1 MSAVG
6 GLTRLISSITISM
19 IDFREIRP
27 LAPTPIERLPPAP
40 SGLDFRQQS
49 STLRFALMQDIRSAA
64 TASLSLNLQMHG
76 TDIATGIAPDA
87 DQTKLITEFAQSYHA
102 ERPIDEL
109 DSAVV
114 VTQNAQGSLVPA
126 TTSTSIAAQF
136 ALAAGVDRPSRPQN
150 SSPIPNNNRTSPLEH
165 NAPVGAGTKPIPY
178 IAAVILLITAAVMLG
193 SN

>member
-6 GLTRLISSITISM
+6 GLTRLISSITISL

-27 LAPTPIERLPPAP
+27 LAPTPIERLPPAT
-40 SGLDFRQQS
+40 SGLDFRQQA
-49 STLRFALMQDIRSAA
+49 STLRFALMQDIRPAA

-87 DQTKLITEFAQSYHA
+87 DKTKLITEFAQSYHA

-114 VTQNAQGSLVPA
+114 VTQNAQGSLVP
-126 TTSTSIAAQF
+126 TSTSIAAQF
-136 ALAAGVDRPSRPQN
+136 ALAAGVDRRSGPQH
-150 SSPIPNNNRTSPLEH
+150 SSLIPNNNRTSPREH

-178 IAAVILLITAAVMLG
+178 IAAVILLIIAAVMLG
-193 SN
+193 PN